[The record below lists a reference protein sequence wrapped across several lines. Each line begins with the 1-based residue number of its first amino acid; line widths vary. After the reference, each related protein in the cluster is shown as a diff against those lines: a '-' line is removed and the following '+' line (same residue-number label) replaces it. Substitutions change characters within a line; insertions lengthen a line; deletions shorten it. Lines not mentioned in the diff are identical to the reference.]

1 MARVRSGV
9 SAGTQGG
16 SKGAASIE
24 VVGLDELLS
33 SLNSMAVED
42 IPKTIAA
49 TVYGIASDLRKRVR
63 SRVPVKSG
71 SLKKSI
77 RVKRRKSTPMK
88 PVVDLWFDPKG
99 GWYWRLVEHGHG
111 GPVASPAHPFV
122 APSVE
127 EARAMAPTIL
137 RVAMQKAIDKRIRAN
152 AKRAAKQ

>member
-71 SLKKSI
+71 DLKKSV
-77 RVKRRKSTPMK
+77 RVKRRRSTKMNPI
-88 PVVDLWFDPKG
+88 VDLWFEPKT

-111 GPVASPAHPFV
+111 GPVASPAHPFL

-127 EARAMAPTIL
+127 EARANAPKVL
-137 RVAMQKAIDKRIRAN
+137 RIAMQKAIDKRLRMN
-152 AKRAAKQ
+152 ARKAAK